1 MKKIITGICLI
12 FIACTLSAYPLKG
25 IQIESMNKQI
35 IVYLNGEQVSLPT
48 FSCFIAN
55 LRKDY
60 YTVEVFS
67 AGYHSRRNE
76 LLFKDRI
83 FFNGDL
89 KQIIIEDDECP
100 LHDDYNAPYLMNDH
114 DFKDFYQRYSKLNFS
129 SDKKAFIEHAMLTTN
144 FSVNQCLSLLE
155 ALSFSSDKK
164 ELIKNI
170 YPNISDKQNFYRILD
185 SFTFQS
191 DKNEIDNYIREHYYR

>member
-1 MKKIITGICLI
+1 M
-12 FIACTLSAYPLKG
+12 
-25 IQIESMNKQI
+25 
-35 IVYLNGEQVSLPT
+35 
-48 FSCFIAN
+48 
-55 LRKDY
+55 D
-60 YTVEVFS
+60 
-67 AGYHSRRNE
+67 
-76 LLFKDRI
+76 DR
-83 FFNGDL
+83 
-89 KQIIIEDDECP
+89 
-100 LHDDYNAPYLMNDH
+100 

-191 DKNEIDNYIREHYYR
+191 DKNEIDDYIREHYYRWSSHFCFLVNSSVIWVNSSISIKHHRLFLFLRLSSQNQLYLNINLHNNTMKNLSGIIGNFQITETLAEPKPLGTCLLNDI